1 MSDKLDRV
9 VLMTKK
15 IHSSE
20 YLYGVK
26 PCHFANMT
34 YSGAL
39 KEKVRLAKELAR
51 SINSAIGQNKFS
63 DQIKEDEEY
72 SDCQLAEKRLNAV
85 WEAIDFNQ
93 ALLDEIRKCK

>member
-26 PCHFANMT
+26 SCYFANMT
-34 YSGAL
+34 YFNAL
-39 KEKVRLAKELAR
+39 KEKVRLAKELAK
-51 SINSAIGQNKFS
+51 SINIAIEQDKFS
-63 DQIKEDEEY
+63 NQIKEDEEY
-72 SDCQLAEKRLNAV
+72 SDYQLAEKRLNAI
-85 WEAIDFNQ
+85 WESIDFNQ
-93 ALLDEIRKCK
+93 ALLGEIKECK

>member
-1 MSDKLDRV
+1 MSDKLDRI

-51 SINSAIGQNKFS
+51 GVNNAIEQGKLSNQL
-63 DQIKEDEEY
+63 KEDEEY
-72 SDCQLAEKRLNAV
+72 SDYQLADKRLNAV

-93 ALLDEIRKCK
+93 ALLDEIKECK